1 MIEELDAD
9 NFEINQE
16 QIMINEVVVFKES
29 VQHAS
34 DVTS

>member
-16 QIMINEVVVFKES
+16 QIMINEVVVYRES
-29 VQHAS
+29 VQNAS
-34 DVTS
+34 DITS